1 MLNTASRADLS
12 LSSRVVSWISM
23 TMNIV
28 ICNKKSIKTARAAF
42 QAKFCTAGI
51 EDNAPSEKAT

>member
-1 MLNTASRADLS
+1 
-12 LSSRVVSWISM
+12 M

-51 EDNAPSEKAT
+51 EDNAPSEKATYGETDKGGGARFF